1 MTKRLIL
8 MRHAKSGWDDPLLQ
22 DIERPLNERGRKS
35 ATALG
40 GWLKKHNYVPDT
52 VLSSSATR
60 TRETFEGLDVTAPTT
75 FKRELYLAPA
85 GVMLEWLRQSGGDTL
100 LLIGHNPGI
109 AELAETVLDALP
121 DHTRFPFY
129 PTGATLICD
138 FPITNWADASSASAR
153 LVDFIVPRDL
163 ID

>member
-22 DIERPLNERGRKS
+22 DIERGLNDRGQKS

-40 GWLKKHNYVPDT
+40 GWLKDHDYLPDE

-60 TRETFEGLDVTAPTT
+60 TRETFDLLNMTAEVT

-85 GVMLEWLRQSGGDTL
+85 GVMFEWLKTCEADTVL
-100 LLIGHNPGI
+100 MVGHNPGI
-109 AELAETVLDALP
+109 AELAEAVLADLP
-121 DHTRFPFY
+121 DHNRFPFY
-129 PTGATLICD
+129 PTGATLVCD
-138 FPITNWADASSASAR
+138 FPVNKWAEAVPRSAQV
-153 LVDFIVPRDL
+153 VDFIVPRDL